1 MKRLW
6 YFLLGFITAFVV
18 LFGTLFGV
26 GYYFYTEETF
36 GWFANK
42 AGIDVGQYVDPDAE
56 MDVTAMTIKQI
67 VADVSKTNNDF
78 GNMSLNDLQKRYG
91 LKFAKMFD
99 NVFPMPEMVFNVP
112 INKLA
117 SQEGLNTIVDNTKFD
132 YVFRLAPDLLGDV
145 AQSQLKDK
153 EFGLLRNGQFE
164 QFFTGVQMGSFL
176 QTPYDYDAR
185 QFVIGDPKNP
195 TLTEAIS
202 VADIGILYG
211 KLTGNDADVLA
222 AAEYVLKDVK
232 LKRVITGKDELFKEK
247 TFGDVFVEK
256 DGVVSISIDE
266 FIKDVYLGDILG
278 YTPVYLA
285 DGTTIDY
292 WKDAQG
298 AKVDTIMTELA
309 NIKGGEIIDGTIN
322 MDKLVETFGDAQIGK
337 ILGYKNVDG
346 VWIDKDTN
354 IPADGIVKV
363 FADLKIS
370 EMQSETL
377 QSKISTV
384 KISDIIE
391 CKTGL
396 MKALA
401 NSTIGSIQTDVMDI
415 KIGTILDY
423 NYGKTT
429 GLWSDKKGNVVS
441 GIIAAVADLTPQTLS
456 TGINKI
462 SIGTVLGM
470 YQKDG
475 VWYKDQNCTIKATG
489 INAVLA
495 KYTVGGDTGISVALD
510 QIKLGEI
517 MGLYQGKDNKW
528 YNDEKCTIPAENLS
542 ASVADLTFAT
552 FTADKIETIVKDLKV
567 GDIFDTEGSKL
578 FSLISNDTNIENLPS
593 AMQNAMEEITVQD
606 AMDLNIIELDS
617 TAQTKLNS
625 IFNPMSINWKTLK
638 LKEFLS
644 ALINAIPVL

>member
-1 MKRLW
+1 
-6 YFLLGFITAFVV
+6 
-18 LFGTLFGV
+18 
-26 GYYFYTEETF
+26 
-36 GWFANK
+36 
-42 AGIDVGQYVDPDAE
+42 
-56 MDVTAMTIKQI
+56 
-67 VADVSKTNNDF
+67 
-78 GNMSLNDLQKRYG
+78 
-91 LKFAKMFD
+91 
-99 NVFPMPEMVFNVP
+99 
-112 INKLA
+112 
-117 SQEGLNTIVDNTKFD
+117 
-132 YVFRLAPDLLGDV
+132 
-145 AQSQLKDK
+145 
-153 EFGLLRNGQFE
+153 
-164 QFFTGVQMGSFL
+164 
-176 QTPYDYDAR
+176 
-185 QFVIGDPKNP
+185 
-195 TLTEAIS
+195 
-202 VADIGILYG
+202 
-211 KLTGNDADVLA
+211 
-222 AAEYVLKDVK
+222 
-232 LKRVITGKDELFKEK
+232 
-247 TFGDVFVEK
+247 
-256 DGVVSISIDE
+256 
-266 FIKDVYLGDILG
+266 
-278 YTPVYLA
+278 
-285 DGTTIDY
+285 
-292 WKDAQG
+292 
-298 AKVDTIMTELA
+298 
-309 NIKGGEIIDGTIN
+309 
-322 MDKLVETFGDAQIGK
+322 
-337 ILGYKNVDG
+337 
-346 VWIDKDTN
+346 
-354 IPADGIVKV
+354 
-363 FADLKIS
+363 
-370 EMQSETL
+370 
-377 QSKISTV
+377 
-384 KISDIIE
+384 DIIE

-396 MKALA
+396 MKALE